1 MPNQLPC
8 PAPKIYAM
16 LYITIIQR
24 HFVKI
29 DTNYNHSYLSL
40 LIEQWKVLLLLFSPL
55 KEIIHNFCFL
65 ERKCVL
71 CCAKLL
77 QSCLTLCD
85 PMVCDCQTPLSM
97 RISRQEYWNGLPCPP
112 LGDLTDPRVEPA
124 SLTSPALIGMFFTT
138 SIPGKLQNENRLLL
152 SCRQTLILY

>member
-1 MPNQLPC
+1 
-8 PAPKIYAM
+8 M
-16 LYITIIQR
+16 LYIKIIQR

-138 SIPGKLQNENRLLL
+138 SIPGKL
-152 SCRQTLILY
+152 

>member
-16 LYITIIQR
+16 LYIKIIQR

>member
-1 MPNQLPC
+1 
-8 PAPKIYAM
+8 M

-40 LIEQWKVLLLLFSPL
+40 LTKQWKVLLFFFFFL
-55 KEIIHNFCFL
+55 KGIIHNFCFL
-65 ERKCVL
+65 RRKCVL

-97 RISRQEYWNGLPCPP
+97 RFSRQEYWNGLPCHPP
-112 LGDLTDPRVEPA
+112 GDLPDPRIEPA
-124 SLTSPALIGMFFTT
+124 TPAAPALQANPLPLSHWG
-138 SIPGKLQNENRLLL
+138 SPDENIKSSSKMKCTRWG
-152 SCRQTLILY
+152 

>member
-8 PAPKIYAM
+8 PAPKIYSM

-40 LIEQWKVLLLLFSPL
+40 LTKQWKVLLLLFFFL
-55 KEIIHNFCFL
+55 KGIIHNLCFL
-65 ERKCVL
+65 GRKCVL

-77 QSCLTLCD
+77 QSCLTLCN

-97 RISRQEYWNGLPCPP
+97 RFSRQECWNGLSCPP
-112 LGDLTDPRVEPA
+112 PGDLPDPGVEPA
-124 SLTSPALIGMFFTT
+124 SLTSPALTGIFFTT
-138 SIPGKLQNENRLLL
+138 SISWEALE
-152 SCRQTLILY
+152 